1 MTQPPIGP
9 TGYDESPEDEVG
21 LLLSDARER
30 AQTIIDESITRAQEL
45 LRAQP
50 SSQALER
57 IRRTVSDLAVDVRAV
72 HSRLD
77 EIEALI
83 RGGAVTYRAPA
94 IEAHTAPPAYAPA
107 PAPAAAYPAQP
118 PYAPPPEPQA
128 PVYRAPEP
136 TYTPP
141 AAPVP
146 PIEVAPAPPAAPA
159 SAVPPRMPPP
169 APQAPPPPPPPPPVT
184 EPPAPMP
191 QQPPPAV
198 EPVSA
203 PRPADV
209 PAPMPAP
216 RVGFDPGAGS
226 VALRIAP
233 VAGFQGLMRVQD
245 ALARC
250 RGIREAGVEAYAQGE
265 ARLRLQFSEPLDGSQ
280 LAASLAETLGR
291 GVRLIAESTSDRT
304 VQLALE

>member
-1 MTQPPIGP
+1 MTQPP

-30 AQTIIDESITRAQEL
+30 AQAIIDDSITRAQEL

-107 PAPAAAYPAQP
+107 AAYPAQP

-128 PVYRAPEP
+128 PVYRASEP

-141 AAPVP
+141 ATPMP
-146 PIEVAPAPPAAPA
+146 PTEVAPAPPAAPA
-159 SAVPPRMPPP
+159 SAVPPRMPPTV
-169 APQAPPPPPPPPPVT
+169 PQAPPPPPPPVT
-184 EPPAPMP
+184 EPGAPMP
-191 QQPPPAV
+191 QQQPPPVEPVAAPPPAAV
-198 EPVSA
+198 PV
-203 PRPADV
+203 PV
-209 PAPMPAP
+209 PAP

-265 ARLRLQFSEPLDGSQ
+265 ARLRLQFSEPIDGSQ